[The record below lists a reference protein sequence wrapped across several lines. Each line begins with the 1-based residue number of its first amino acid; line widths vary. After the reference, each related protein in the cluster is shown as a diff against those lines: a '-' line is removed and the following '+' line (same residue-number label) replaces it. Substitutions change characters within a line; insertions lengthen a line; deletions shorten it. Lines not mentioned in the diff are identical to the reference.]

1 MITPLGDINRLL
13 KQMHEPDEYRLAPYD
28 LSHPLYWIW
37 ILRNAVINDLPTE
50 LRKNVKQH
58 ARFDVFINGQFIG
71 PRDYTI
77 EQFGRDIIVK
87 FKKENFD
94 YSLGRLDV
102 IKLEGDFQIKEV
114 SQTTTQTNTLSGPS
128 ALRYIANE
136 DDTILMQENGD
147 RLFLL

>member
-13 KQMHEPDEYRLAPYD
+13 KQMHEPDEYHLIPYD
-28 LSHPLYWIW
+28 LMHSIYWIW
-37 ILRNAVINDLPTE
+37 ILRNAVISDLPLH
-50 LRKNVKQH
+50 LRKNVKEH

-71 PRDYTI
+71 PKDYII

-94 YSLGRLDV
+94 YSLGRLDT
-102 IKLEGDFQIKEV
+102 IKLEGDFQIKEI
-114 SQTTTQTNTLSGPS
+114 SQTITQSDTSNLPS

-136 DDTILMQENGD
+136 DDTLLMQENGD
-147 RLFLL
+147 KIFLI